1 MPITPLIQLVSV
13 GQVDQY
19 LSLTPQLSHFKYVA
33 KRHTRFA
40 LDNLKLNFDS
50 TTIPRL
56 GNSENVCI
64 KKIER
69 HGDLLTNLSL
79 VLRIPE
85 INSDPTL
92 RFRWIDNYATLLVK
106 KAEIFVGSQG
116 IAINTLYGEWMVI
129 WNELTL
135 TPEKQHKYNLTT
147 GNTPDSLNPTRSNRT
162 ITITKNNN
170 IQYQYYPENP
180 SIESKQVIIPLP
192 FYFTKNPALAIPL
205 CALQTNEVILRIEFE
220 NVEKLYQVYDKEYD
234 NGLNLPKGKYVS
246 SQYYN
251 SKYPNKISINTFAKP
266 EQLDLDAHIEAQYVY
281 LNETERKLITVNRR
295 NNQFLVENVYHK
307 STDTNSITTN
317 ISLDLSTPVKEI
329 IWVLKDTES
338 NNNFNSHTTY
348 TYNNKNIL
356 KTAKILWNRSNE
368 RVEEKDAIFFNKL
381 QPYLHHSSVPK
392 EGIYCYSFGLN
403 PEKWQS
409 TGYYNPGGRF
419 SISTSLL
426 LNVDGGL
433 SGRSIGIDV
442 YILQYNIFEILGGMG
457 GFKFS

>member
-234 NGLNLPKGKYVS
+234 NGLNLPLGKYVS

-426 LNVDGGL
+426 LNVDGEL